1 MKQQT
6 KRKFSLIIDSIIAF
20 VLAFFF
26 IFGAVTTVNNAF
38 TTASASESTTVDYS
52 TWERSEITGGLN
64 VFNKYLLFENKDLNN
79 DGYKDNL
86 GFEFYIDNIQ
96 CEFGEVVKGGISG
109 QNNKVSIFIYLDVTL
124 YAELD
129 ITYETITLDGVE
141 YYLFNISEPYVD
153 FVYTDFPGNYNGYE
167 EFKVDLTKVA
177 LNYPSTVT
185 TLIEPKI
192 EPNKPTNVPTNKP
205 TEDEEKTGCGSF
217 FEDVGTVVNEVLK
230 IDAEPFATGIFTFAI
245 GAVLLGIFFVA
256 IKK

>member
-26 IFGAVTTVNNAF
+26 IFGAVTSIQNNF
-38 TTASASESTTVDYS
+38 STASASESTAVDYS

-64 VFNKYLLFENKDLNN
+64 VFNKYLLFEKDE
-79 DGYKDNL
+79 KDL

-109 QNNKVSIFIYLDVTL
+109 QKNKVSIFIYLDVTL

-185 TLIEPKI
+185 TLIKPKI
-192 EPNKPTNVPTNKP
+192 EPDKPTNVPTNKP
-205 TEDEEKTGCGSF
+205 IEDEENAGCGSF

>member
-64 VFNKYLLFENKDLNN
+64 VFNKYLLFEKDER
-79 DGYKDNL
+79 DL

-109 QNNKVSIFIYLDVTL
+109 YKNKVSIFIYLDVTL

-129 ITYETITLDGVE
+129 ITYETITLDDVE

-185 TLIEPKI
+185 TLIKPKI
-192 EPNKPTNVPTNKP
+192 ESDKPTNVPTNKP
-205 TEDEEKTGCGSF
+205 IEDEEKTGCGSF

-245 GAVLLGIFFVA
+245 SAVLLGIFFVA